1 MSLIHSRSVCLL
13 VPSALCH
20 RLSSILRS
28 STPNDLLFTFFFY
41 FFFLCPHITGNSGGN
56 SVWQVQ
62 HRASDRI
69 YLLSNAFNVM
79 LCLVIAVRLSNRMKC
94 PPSTRQ
100 LKNIY
105 SPLKVLSPGN
115 CLAQLNICGP
125 VSLYYYIFFF
135 LPYKLHNSNNK
146 IDNS

>member
-28 STPNDLLFTFFFY
+28 STPNDLLFTF

-79 LCLVIAVRLSNRMKC
+79 LCLVIAVQLSKRMKC

-125 VSLYYYIFFF
+125 VSVYYYIFLF

-146 IDNS
+146 MDNS